1 MMRCSGWDEHSR
13 FFLHNGMTSVLPS
26 VRDMV
31 VECVGEGT
39 PGEKTSNHLCLV
51 ISGSRLCSCAIQLP
65 GALSSF
71 HDSLTRV
78 KGQQRNAQGRP
89 RLINIDTEPMSPSL
103 EGETCQV
110 SFM

>member
-1 MMRCSGWDEHSR
+1 M
-13 FFLHNGMTSVLPS
+13 LPS

-39 PGEKTSNHLCLV
+39 PGEQTANHLCLV
-51 ISGSRLCSCAIQLP
+51 ITGSRLCSCAIQLP

-71 HDSLTRV
+71 HDSLTRAR
-78 KGQQRNAQGRP
+78 GQQRNAQGRP
-89 RLINIDTEPMSPSL
+89 LLINTDMEPMLPSL

-110 SFM
+110 SSFFPVRDVNT